1 MLTDPFLLETGDGS
15 ALFLGEDVGV
25 EPGVLLTSSVD
36 PQLLRRTACC
46 NPADDAWMRD
56 VNARA
61 LLLLLPVEFREKF
74 PSESPEVVSRSVK
87 K

>member
-1 MLTDPFLLETGDGS
+1 M
-15 ALFLGEDVGV
+15 
-25 EPGVLLTSSVD
+25 LTSSVD

-46 NPADDAWMRD
+46 NPADDAWIRD

-74 PSESPEVVSRSVK
+74 PSESPEVVSRSVNENEYLILARTNSMLFLASLSSVL
-87 K
+87 